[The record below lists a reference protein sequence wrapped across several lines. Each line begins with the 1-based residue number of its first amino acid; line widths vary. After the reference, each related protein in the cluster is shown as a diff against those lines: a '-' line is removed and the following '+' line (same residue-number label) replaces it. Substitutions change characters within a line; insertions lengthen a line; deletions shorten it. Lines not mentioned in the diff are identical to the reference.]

1 MNSASPAT
9 KHRYDI
15 TMSKRTRKQTPEKPR
30 SEGTNTDS
38 KNRDNGGIVVSLE
51 NLLQVKDGEDISDHK
66 SLKQLIRGDS
76 DGNNN
81 NKGRN
86 SLGQHFNEEEKN
98 LQVVRKNQNE
108 SVQEGL
114 KFKKLV
120 RRYAKV
126 LGHMMKAKRDPHLG
140 ESAKKPVF
148 KLPK

>member
-1 MNSASPAT
+1 MNSPSPAT

-15 TMSKRTRKQTPEKPR
+15 TMSRRTRKQTPSEKPR
-30 SEGTNTDS
+30 SESNTDS
-38 KNRDNGGIVVSLE
+38 KNRENGIVVSLE
-51 NLLQVKDGEDISDHK
+51 NLLQVKDGEQINDHK

-76 DGNNN
+76 ESNNN

-98 LQVVRKNQNE
+98 LQVVKKNQNE
-108 SVQEGL
+108 SAQEGL

-140 ESAKKPVF
+140 ESGKKPVF
-148 KLPK
+148 KLHK